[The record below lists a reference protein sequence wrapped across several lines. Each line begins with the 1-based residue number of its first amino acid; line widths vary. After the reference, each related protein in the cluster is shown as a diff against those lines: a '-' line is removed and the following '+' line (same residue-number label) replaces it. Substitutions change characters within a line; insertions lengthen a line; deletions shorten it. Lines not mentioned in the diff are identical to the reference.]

1 VLEGAMPT
9 QLLTFVIADRV
20 GLDVERLAVCILI
33 NTAASFVTIPLL
45 NGWLFG

>member
-1 VLEGAMPT
+1 
-9 QLLTFVIADRV
+9 
-20 GLDVERLAVCILI
+20 VERLAVCILI